1 MPQEASRQKIVR
13 ELERLKKAVTIK
25 IEAYY
30 KKNIKGSQ
38 QPIDFIRQNDKQ
50 IQQIVRDAVQESWL
64 FSHIIIS
71 DVTGDKINLT
81 VQDVQGIEITTNEMV
96 NMYWT
101 TAGKN
106 LTRETEFKVD
116 EQGQL
121 LELPLFALHAAMLGI
136 ASYMVYFG
144 YNEGVQS
151 KAGELGGIRLKLL
164 TRNDPQVDPVICRPL
179 HGTIYNFNQ
188 APTLPLHRHCRC
200 ILVPVIV

>member
-1 MPQEASRQKIVR
+1 MQTQASRQKVVR

-71 DVTGDKINLT
+71 DVTGDKINIS
-81 VQDVQGIEITTNEMV
+81 VQDVQGIEGTTNELV

-116 EQGQL
+116 EHGQL
-121 LELPLFALHAAMLGI
+121 LEQPLFALHAAMLGI

-151 KAGELGGIRLKLL
+151 KTSELGGMRLRLL

-179 HGTIYNFNQ
+179 HGIIYNFNQ
-188 APTLPLHRHCRC
+188 APSVPLHRHCRC
-200 ILVPVIV
+200 ILVPVVV